1 MDSNGASA
9 ANTQIPA
16 YNANCQHVV
25 SLLRSVA
32 HSVHQ
37 HTHAHVYVIILAPLV
52 NEWHEFDDIYVH
64 ACVPMHSVELL
75 EAEAMLIAAGLRLSD

>member
-1 MDSNGASA
+1 MPT
-9 ANTQIPA
+9 ANTW
-16 YNANCQHVV
+16 CRCFDR
-25 SLLRSVA
+25 LRT
-32 HSVHQ
+32 VHQ
-37 HTHAHVYVIILAPLV
+37 HTHAPVYVIILAPLV